1 MCGDG
6 RGLATACPLLSQN
19 GDGDRR
25 GQAWDKAG
33 QASDEAGRTDEDL
46 REAAAGT
53 DAKVRFFSPLLDFSL
68 IRDCYLT
75 LLSFA

>member
-1 MCGDG
+1 METGAGWLRRG
-6 RGLATACPLLSQN
+6 RGRAQD

-25 GQAWDKAG
+25 GQAWD
-33 QASDEAGRTDEDL
+33 EAGWPDKDL